1 MALVVGLLLALAPLI
16 GPWGALAVVLTGLLV
31 LTGLCLLGVLSSVRA
46 VARALKGRRDPS

>member
-1 MALVVGLLLALAPLI
+1 
-16 GPWGALAVVLTGLLV
+16 V